1 MRKHV
6 IEQAV
11 GSYFELSRVIDSM
24 TEKEILA
31 ALDLECAS
39 QRRKSTMCRLL
50 KKAVRLNEIS
60 YKENL
65 IRKFFD
71 GKKSICNND

>member
-1 MRKHV
+1 
-6 IEQAV
+6 
-11 GSYFELSRVIDSM
+11 M
-24 TEKEILA
+24 TEAEVLA
-31 ALDLECAS
+31 ALALECDS

-65 IRKFFD
+65 IRKHFN
-71 GKKSICNND
+71 GEKSICDNG